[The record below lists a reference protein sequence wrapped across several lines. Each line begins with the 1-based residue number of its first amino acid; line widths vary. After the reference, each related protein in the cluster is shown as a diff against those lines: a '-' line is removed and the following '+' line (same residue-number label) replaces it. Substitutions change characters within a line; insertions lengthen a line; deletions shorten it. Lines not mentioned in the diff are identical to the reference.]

1 MLAFASKVSFF
12 IQLKNLYNFRESIYD
27 YEGLKTGG
35 NFVEQQL
42 QSKNHRK
49 ILHNVYYPTVEKTI
63 EVCEIQLSDLDE
75 GQINYLEVAFDQFD
89 EVYKYFNEN
98 KYIKKGAFTYF
109 QVRHIAEAGNIH
121 HLQMDDQGCISF
133 LHETI
138 GMSTA
143 ISFAQS
149 KWNGANRDDAVE
161 NAVLTGLSV
170 IGESFAE
177 EVIEEQIH
185 LVNIVEHINLD
196 EGVSSA
202 IKKNGAKAVVKKM
215 AGSATKKAM
224 YSSIVAKKAIML
236 LNANVVTGAIVTGVM
251 STVDIVRTIKGQMSP
266 AQLFKNVS
274 KTAASVVGSIIGLI
288 IGGGIGFTIPNV
300 STAVIS
306 LIGGIIGLILG
317 SIVTTKIV
325 KKVLD
330 LVIKDDAV
338 KMLEIFNTQLVE
350 LSEQYL
356 LNEQELQQ
364 VLHDFNEIYNMPEEM
379 RAMYSSTDR
388 AVFANE
394 MIKKELN
401 RIVRM
406 RMYLQVPTTQ
416 ELFEKIKRLA

>member
-1 MLAFASKVSFF
+1 MEQLPLSK
-12 IQLKNLYNFRESIYD
+12 K
-27 YEGLKTGG
+27 
-35 NFVEQQL
+35 
-42 QSKNHRK
+42 HRHV
-49 ILHNVYYPTVEKTI
+49 LHNVYCPTIEKTI
-63 EVCEIQLSDLDE
+63 EVCKNQLSKFVE
-75 GQINYLEVAFDQFD
+75 GEINYLEVAFDQFD
-89 EVYKYFNEN
+89 DVYKYFNESE
-98 KYIKKGAFTYF
+98 YIKKGAFTYL

-121 HLQMDDQGCISF
+121 HLHMDEQGSISF
-133 LHETI
+133 LEEAI
-138 GMSTA
+138 SMSTA

-149 KWNGANRDDAVE
+149 KWNGAAREDAVE

-170 IGESFAE
+170 IGQSFAE
-177 EVIEEQIH
+177 EVIEEQIY
-185 LVNIVEHINLD
+185 LVNLVDHINLD
-196 EGVSSA
+196 EGVVSA
-202 IKKNGAKAVVKKM
+202 IRKNGAKAVIKKM

-224 YSSIVAKKAIML
+224 YSSVVAKKAITL

-251 STVDIVRTIKGQMSP
+251 SSIDIVRTIKGQMSP

-274 KTAASVVGSIIGLI
+274 KTAASVAGSIIGLI

-325 KKVLD
+325 KRILD

-338 KMLEIFNTQLVE
+338 KMLEIFNDQLAK

-379 RAMYSSTDR
+379 RAMYAASDR
-388 AVFANE
+388 AVFAKE
-394 MIKKELN
+394 MIEKELN

-416 ELFEKIKRLA
+416 ELYETIKRFA